1 MDVKQKETIE
11 RIYALFNE
19 YRNAYA
25 AEWERLDR
33 CERIYRGEHWL
44 DVPLQDEN
52 EPRPVTPVIQSTI
65 ENVRADLMDQMPE
78 AVVLSDGPG
87 HERAAEMLTAVLRE
101 NHRLGRFDREYSL
114 LLHDL
119 LVGGYMVQETGYDP
133 EAAGGL
139 GAAFLRAVDT
149 HTILFDP
156 LCTDI
161 QDSRAIFKFAP
172 YPREWF
178 EARYPREA

>member
-1 MDVKQKETIE
+1 MNVKQNETIE

-44 DVPLQDEN
+44 DVPLQEEN

-87 HERAAEMLTAVLRE
+87 HERAAEMLTAVRQGIFPVAARPARR
-101 NHRLGRFDREYSL
+101 RLHG
-114 LLHDL
+114 
-119 LVGGYMVQETGYDP
+119 
-133 EAAGGL
+133 AGDGL
-139 GAAFLRAVDT
+139 
-149 HTILFDP
+149 
-156 LCTDI
+156 
-161 QDSRAIFKFAP
+161 
-172 YPREWF
+172 
-178 EARYPREA
+178 